1 MVLRHRKPTNVQ
13 ETVQNVVQEL
23 DAFVK
28 VEEHYVEQSLLGAVG
43 MIPKFLLSL
52 PKELSFFFP
61 VNILTLFLSINY
73 FFSLHC
79 DLDSG
84 HIFDIH

>member
-28 VEEHYVEQSLLGAVG
+28 VEEHYVEQSVLGAVG
-43 MIPKFLLSL
+43 MTLNFLLSL
-52 PKELSFFFP
+52 TKEFFSP